1 MSLHWIRGAR
11 GFVVAVVLAAAMP
24 AAAQSVQ
31 PTAPIA
37 INEDIFNGTVKGFL
51 PPDEVLLSTKL
62 SSVAF
67 SGFFRSASASAV
79 AGYVSDPADIPSLQT
94 GNVIKLG
101 RLRAGRVYT
110 AIGAKMARRLRHR
123 RTRGRVRG
131 ARPAGDRPR
140 FCDTAHRKGGV
151 PGQPQIPRCAGRHPR
166 PADARAVTGAWRA
179 RVTHRVPP
187 VAHNGTPDR
196 ARPRRWAGF
205 RRHGAC

>member
-1 MSLHWIRGAR
+1 MNLHWIRGAR
-11 GFVVAVVLAAAMP
+11 GFVLAVVLATAAS

-67 SGFFRSASASAV
+67 TGFFRSASASAV
-79 AGYVSDPADIPSLQT
+79 AGYVSEPADIPSLQT
-94 GNVIKLG
+94 G
-101 RLRAGRVYT
+101 R
-110 AIGAKMARRLRHR
+110 
-123 RTRGRVRG
+123 
-131 ARPAGDRPR
+131 
-140 FCDTAHRKGGV
+140 
-151 PGQPQIPRCAGRHPR
+151 RCAGRRPR

-187 VAHNGTPDR
+187 VAHNGTPGR

-205 RRHGAC
+205 RRHEAC